1 MTQNEEKKLLNDRRR
16 KYFTAV
22 YLIYLAVY
30 IVLFLLV
37 QAVGYY
43 LPFSPLT
50 ELIIYILLFAASAYI
65 TMFLVNTEM
74 VLKMIR

>member
-22 YLIYLAVY
+22 YLIYIAVY
-30 IVLFLLV
+30 IVLFLVV
-37 QAVGYY
+37 QAVRYY
-43 LPFSPLT
+43 LPLSPLT
-50 ELIIYILLFAASAYI
+50 ELIVYILLFVASGYI